1 MLSEKLESLE
11 KKLQSMKTFKSLEK
25 KKTNLEEIKNEKQ
38 KPSPSVKACKK
49 EICLS

>member
-25 KKTNLEEIKNEKQ
+25 KKLTW
-38 KPSPSVKACKK
+38 KK
-49 EICLS
+49 

>member
-11 KKLQSMKTFKSLEK
+11 KKLQSMKTFKSLE